1 VMLHSHHH
9 RSAMRPHL
17 CPLEFP
23 KANLNEGFMSVS
35 CTLNTTLYQQNFTFC
50 MKPLGE
56 KERVSPWWN
65 LWAQFHMRW
74 KMCETPI
81 ETQIEFHHATM
92 QLNHTI
98 RERSWDPWAYETVQW
113 NYALRKTSNSYKSF
127 TSWKPGR
134 WNSLLRPA

>member
-1 VMLHSHHH
+1 MGGANHFPWGKYLPLPSKQCPGHEGAVMLHSHHH

-56 KERVSPWWN
+56 KERVSPW
-65 LWAQFHMRW
+65 
-74 KMCETPI
+74 
-81 ETQIEFHHATM
+81 
-92 QLNHTI
+92 
-98 RERSWDPWAYETVQW
+98 
-113 NYALRKTSNSYKSF
+113 
-127 TSWKPGR
+127 
-134 WNSLLRPA
+134 